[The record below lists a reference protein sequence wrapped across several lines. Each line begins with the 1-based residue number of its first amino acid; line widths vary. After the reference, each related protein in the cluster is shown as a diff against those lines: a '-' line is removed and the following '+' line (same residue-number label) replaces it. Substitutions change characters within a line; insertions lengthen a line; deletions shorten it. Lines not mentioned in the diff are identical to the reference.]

1 MSVDIVMR
9 TKDRPVF
16 LARALDDVLAQT
28 FTDWRLTIV
37 NDGGDPELVDEAVGH
52 RSELTDRTEV
62 IHLPE
67 SLGRGGAI
75 DRGVGACTSELIV

>member
-37 NDGGDPELVDEAVGH
+37 NDGTLADLYQKADDA
-52 RSELTDRTEV
+52 L
-62 IHLPE
+62 
-67 SLGRGGAI
+67 AI
-75 DRGVGACTSELIV
+75 DPTLRTRS